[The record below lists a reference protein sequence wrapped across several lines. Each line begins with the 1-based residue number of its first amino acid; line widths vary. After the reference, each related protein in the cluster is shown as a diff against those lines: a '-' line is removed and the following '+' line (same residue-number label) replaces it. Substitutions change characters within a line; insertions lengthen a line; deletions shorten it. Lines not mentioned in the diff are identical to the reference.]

1 MYRKVRKK
9 TPPSPTRSAVASVPS
24 AASVAEKA
32 PEPAVPKKRAAPK
45 KAAPKKTSSKKK
57 VAAKKTS
64 SKKAAAA
71 KTPKLKA
78 IKWDEGMTQKALYR
92 LAKDAGLKVLSKDWK
107 EEIVRAIKKHNKKAA
122 K

>member
-1 MYRKVRKK
+1 MARYVPPMYNKVRPKV
-9 TPPSPTRSAVASVPS
+9 PPKPRVVAPV
-24 AASVAEKA
+24 AAPKAEEAAK
-32 PEPAVPKKRAAPK
+32 PKKAVSKKVAAPK
-45 KAAPKKTSSKKK
+45 KAAPKKKA
-57 VAAKKTS
+57 AAKK
-64 SKKAAAA
+64 
-71 KTPKLKA
+71 PKLKT